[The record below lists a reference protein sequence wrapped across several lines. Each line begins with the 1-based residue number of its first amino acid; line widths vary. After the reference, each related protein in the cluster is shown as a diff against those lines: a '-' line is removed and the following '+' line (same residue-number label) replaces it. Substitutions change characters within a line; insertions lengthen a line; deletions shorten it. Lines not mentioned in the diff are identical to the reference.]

1 MNNCM
6 ELLDVLNQNGLI
18 AQALEFEKLIRVST
32 IDKPNKRN
40 GWYVAYEKPFMMI
53 VYGNWATDG
62 NEPQKHSVRSDRL
75 LSKADYS
82 LIHHQIKQAKQLRQ
96 QEQAKEWEINR
107 TRIEQVLNECSTIKG
122 TPVERYLRNRGI
134 TLSGFDELLYH
145 PHLAYW
151 ENGEVTHHPAMLAK
165 VTSPTGELI
174 TLHRTY
180 ITADGLKANVS
191 TPKKLMKTAGSMAGA
206 SIKLGAPTAHPKGLL
221 LGIAEGIETAL
232 SASQIYDVS
241 VWAGVS
247 ANGVKTFTPPAEVT
261 HVNFYADNDETGIS
275 ASKEAGKRLASQ
287 GLACLLIPPM
297 DHKDWND
304 ELMEGK

>member
-1 MNNCM
+1 MNSYHY
-6 ELLDVLNQNGLI
+6 LIDVMTAHGLNVH
-18 AQALEFEKLIRVST
+18 ALEFNKLVRVST
-32 IDKPNKRN
+32 TDKPNKRN
-40 GWYVAYEKPFMMI
+40 GWYIAHETPVSMVI
-53 VYGNWATDG
+53 YGNWALG
-62 NEPQKHSVRSDRL
+62 IEEQYICGEKL
-75 LSKADYS
+75 LSRADYA
-82 LIHHQIKQAKQLRQ
+82 LLHRQIDQAKQLRQ
-96 QEQAKEWEINR
+96 QEQAKEWAINR

-134 TLSGFDELLYH
+134 ALSDFDELLYH

-151 ENGEVTHHPAMLAK
+151 ENGEVTHHPAMIAK
-165 VTSPTGELI
+165 VTNPAGELV

-247 ANGVKTFTPPAEVT
+247 ANGVKTFTPPPDVT
-261 HVNFYADNDETGIS
+261 HITFFSDNDETGIN

-287 GLACLLIPPM
+287 GLICYLKHPQ
-297 DHKDWND
+297 DKKDWND
-304 ELMEGK
+304 ELAQDTTE